1 MTEPTKKRGM
11 RIKDARGR
19 SVTQLDPVAM
29 YLLRRQ
35 DVIGADVL
43 RAIVGEKGVRVT
55 WKERVGLG
63 IGLAGAVL
71 VIFLFTHAAVTG
83 DLRGAPLAKSSSL
96 VFLCSIPWV
105 MWYSIK
111 RMRFGSV
118 AAAMLKYARCPRCGY
133 DLRLLP
139 TDPEDGATVCPE
151 CGCAWRLGNR
161 PCADDNGNGASGLPQ
176 ASSSGNAEEDDVN

>member
-1 MTEPTKKRGM
+1 MTESTKTRGM

-29 YLLRRQ
+29 YLLHRY

-43 RAIVGEKGVRVT
+43 RAIVREEGVRVT
-55 WKERVGLG
+55 WKERAGLAVGLV
-63 IGLAGAVL
+63 GALL
-71 VIFLFTHAAVTG
+71 VIVLFTHAAVTG

-96 VFLCSIPWV
+96 VFMCSIPWV
-105 MWYSIK
+105 VWYSIK
-111 RMRFGSV
+111 RMRFGRV

-139 TDPEDGATVCPE
+139 VDPEDGATVCPE
-151 CGCAWRLGNR
+151 CGCAWRLGDR
-161 PCADDNGNGASGLPQ
+161 PCGDDNGSGVSGLPQ
-176 ASSSGNAEEDDVN
+176 ANGSGNAEDDVH